1 MAEMPQSYRDYLEDV
16 SRQVRWL
23 DCLRFRRAI
32 RQAIPGLVQQGAVG
46 ETVLS
51 VLASDFYL
59 APSPTR
65 MDNNGGMLHDA
76 AEHCIS
82 SSMPTGRCL
91 LALTSHNLHVFPFR
105 SPTITTFTPDQ
116 ILPLW
121 RFNNALRTIEI
132 PFVPAEAVRS
142 HDGDDA
148 RLKALVLRVDQRD
161 WATANRFLV
170 AGLAATAHW
179 GDPAAI
185 VRQIE
190 TIMQNIGR

>member
-1 MAEMPQSYRDYLEDV
+1 MSEISQSYRDYLEDV
-16 SRQVRWL
+16 GRQVRWL
-23 DCLRFRRAI
+23 DCLRFRRAL

-46 ETVLS
+46 ETILS

-59 APSPTR
+59 ASSPTR
-65 MDNNGGMLHDA
+65 MDNNGEILHDA

-116 ILPLW
+116 ILPFW
-121 RFNNALRTIEI
+121 RIHNALRTIEI
-132 PFVPAEAVRS
+132 PFIPAEAVRL
-142 HDGDDA
+142 HDGENA
-148 RLKALVLRVDQRD
+148 QLEALVLRVDQRD
-161 WATANRFLV
+161 WAAANCFWL

-185 VRQIE
+185 VRRIE
-190 TIMQNIGR
+190 TVVQNIGR